1 MLLAMGHALHIW
13 SKRFYRPWTVI
24 QGGIKWQKY
33 EKNYLRYRLSKCL
46 TRREGDRLNY
56 EKKTD
61 MTHLSTWI
69 HYLDVKQASQGVIGY
84 ANHVLHPQHTAGKLS
99 QKDLDKQRITRLQR
113 PFKGSSTD
121 GIMIQAIGYRPWTWS
136 MLKLS
141 IHSHIMYK
149 NITKTWIIF
158 IFIGDLCL
166 IWIFLWYLRLKRRKS
181 TNFPLEA
188 SKNMGIY
195 RGKLAFN
202 DMFQRCVV
210 DEEHGWHIQ

>member
-84 ANHVLHPQHTAGKLS
+84 ANHVLHPQHTAG
-99 QKDLDKQRITRLQR
+99 TCH
-113 PFKGSSTD
+113 
-121 GIMIQAIGYRPWTWS
+121 W
-136 MLKLS
+136 MLVFL
-141 IHSHIMYK
+141 
-149 NITKTWIIF
+149 F
-158 IFIGDLCL
+158 IFPYFSRLLEGNLA
-166 IWIFLWYLRLKRRKS
+166 IFS
-181 TNFPLEA
+181 F
-188 SKNMGIY
+188 
-195 RGKLAFN
+195 LALGTREIF
-202 DMFQRCVV
+202 R
-210 DEEHGWHIQ
+210 